1 MRYEMAITLDPSDPF
16 DAAIIPIVETNR
28 RKRADYA
35 QDGDPFD
42 NFKTTSGLLG
52 LEGFGPEESALFNI
66 LQKVARLKSL
76 RQNGRME
83 ATRNESVS
91 DTILDLATYAC
102 ILYAIHLDGTKGES
116 SV

>member
-1 MRYEMAITLDPSDPF
+1 MEITLDPNDPF

-28 RKRADYA
+28 KKRADYA

-52 LEGFGPEESALFNI
+52 LKGFGPVESALFNV

-76 RQNGRME
+76 RQNGRMS

-91 DTILDLATYAC
+91 DTYLDLATYAV
-102 ILYAIHLDGTKGES
+102 IAYAAHLEEETS
-116 SV
+116 SVR